1 MRIIHLL
8 ANIYFPAFVRFKELL
23 SILYSCNY
31 FEQFSLPSK
40 ISAGILTQ
48 SICLFWVPSPNT
60 IENFDKSLISTSCLY
75 MLYKQSAINWNLLN
89 CSIILQLL
97 FSLNH
102 SFLNYSYFDDLLRWF
117 LINDLYGLLA
127 SLKSDLY
134 SMTWALATMR

>member
-8 ANIYFPAFVRFKELL
+8 ANIYFSAFVKIKGLL
-23 SILYSCNY
+23 SIRYFCNY
-31 FEQFSLPSK
+31 FEKSSLPSK

-48 SICLFWVPSPNT
+48 SICLFCVPSPNT

-75 MLYKQSAINWNLLN
+75 ILYKQSPINWNLLN

-102 SFLNYSYFDDLLRWF
+102 SFLNYSYFDDLLRRF

-134 SMTWALATMR
+134 SMT